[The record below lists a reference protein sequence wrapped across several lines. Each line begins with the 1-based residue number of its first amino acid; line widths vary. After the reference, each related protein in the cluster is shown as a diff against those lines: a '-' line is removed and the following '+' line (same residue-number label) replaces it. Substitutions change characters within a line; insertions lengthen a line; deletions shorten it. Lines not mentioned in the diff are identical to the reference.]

1 MTITELIEEILNEW
15 AYRLEDGTPNVKNP
29 KHIKVLD
36 VVLSELCLNEV
47 KDLIIENLQE
57 ADKTFSNPI
66 LNKKVKYKNAN
77 GEDTEGIVGNLL
89 RQPEGSPGR
98 DAAEKLLPPEGSPER
113 DDLNKDLGGEGQPTK
128 PEDEKGKE
136 GGGEAGGGEDEKAKA
151 AAAMFDPKA
160 DPAMAARMD
169 TEKDTLAKI
178 AKDTEADKQV
188 EPPKEEPKETPKKK
202 DGPAGGPGAETPK
215 QEPGRPDTTPPE
227 EAPSEPAKREPA
239 NDDPESKAQKFKGKK
254 SGEEIQTMEMEG
266 GGFVYGTKHG
276 NTAMVD
282 DILDDVKSKIP
293 KERWGDIVFVGEGG
307 ATNDETGEIDFND
320 EMDYAAPKFKELG
333 AGVDTWDGDDMDVHK
348 SDSKLYQK
356 QKEKTGLKDNQVLA
370 GNWASMVGQ
379 GEGEGL
385 DPNDPEHSM
394 KAEDYL
400 DDEGKQF
407 LQDAAKEAG
416 LPPIEDFDNPTGE
429 KPSEENGWKGTGDR
443 GTLYR
448 LAFPDDNGDK
458 PTKIND
464 IQVAFNDARDE
475 HLIEKNKELTA
486 QGKIPITIAGESHVD
501 LVDKMTRKSSDT
513 KPEQPSAEK
522 PEQPSAEKP
531 EETPTDAKPEQPSAE
546 KPEETP
552 TDAKPEEKP
561 AKKDFSKEEPGQ
573 EATASGGKRIY
584 SIGGGYYSDKKGGPA
599 KYVRTES
606 IVDMAFEDVITE
618 DVFALFEK
626 TISATLANGET
637 IKVSELPP
645 RAQKKATDKAKAAAK
660 SSAEQPAAKKTDGTD
675 VPGKF
680 TPIKTPPPANEK
692 GVEKDGKIAGTTIE
706 TEPSLKD
713 ADPEFLKQKSTE
725 MNKYYENFK
734 EDKKKAEGIAREKL
748 GYSEEQVK
756 ELKGDEKKAYDD
768 EVKKNQAPTYNLCK
782 VSVPGTNLFCAGNK
796 GIPRAKMP
804 QFKGEPREGTQA
816 WDVLQKAKESDPT
829 ATEADGEPYF
839 RQMLADK
846 GVKVTDAEVPSES
859 LKATQSELVGDKVL
873 GMKSVL
879 DAGPSHPAYKKM
891 TAPLYVSKDGYVVDG
906 HHRWAA
912 ITAYNMEHPDNPLPL
927 KAMIIDQDID
937 QAIETSNDFADEFGV
952 AAKSGKQTGADANK
966 EQPAQQKPAQQKPAK
981 PTKNKKATL
990 SPKEKY
996 KQQARDNR
1004 IQAKKDQ
1011 AADRAADG
1019 DTAPKGPSAFGQVP
1033 DNLPKKDVKT
1043 AIKDGV
1049 KNWSEK
1055 EKSFFKEKVHKGNSP
1070 ERRSWGQAIR
1080 DKAKG
1085 AIAAI
1090 KKGVKH
1096 EIEEFKAA
1104 GVGLKNFF
1112 SGKPVSEHEQKAL
1125 KAVGIKIITTA
1136 LFGAAF
1142 GGLAHGAVAFAQ
1154 HVAIEFIPHVI
1165 GETILKGVGTA
1176 AIFAGPEEE
1185 NEDILMEKFMGM
1197 IAEKMASEKIPA
1209 ELMLEMIES
1218 YNAKKETK
1226 KEIKIESL
1234 IREIIFEI
1242 KSEAKSRGGES
1253 KEYPGYFHIGG
1264 GYYST
1269 KAGGDITHKVVDG
1282 GMKLLSA
1289 KEKAEKN
1296 KNQTPATKPP
1306 QTVATDKDL
1315 QARVGREK
1323 AALDKEKDK
1332 KSTTPSGKLPK
1343 KMEEDDVF
1351 FSKDAVERKATE
1363 ADTKVDSLPT
1373 GDKEKAIIKGVIRK
1387 VLKGEGLTANEIKVA
1402 SDWITFPATSDVKI
1416 YFASEAGNFK
1426 DHDKVVISSSM
1437 SEEAREQFNEFLE
1450 NNEVFDAGHPVKKK
1464 SMVASK
1470 LTPKRTFTKV
1480 ENVKKDKEG
1489 NATSV
1494 TVGNTTLE
1502 RITLPTEKELI
1513 KEFKKQGIENPEQ
1526 EAKDTIVAIERH
1538 NANVNFL
1545 ASQKD
1550 IETIDFG
1557 HDTNSSEGRRD
1568 TIESIKKL
1576 TAKKLLDDF
1585 TKYYKGKANIP
1596 KEARNILNL
1605 INNLSNPYINPSGN
1619 AAEKLQQ
1626 EIDAIAILMNNNPD
1640 FRAGVPDMQE
1650 IFDFVVKLG
1659 QGYAGFMPSASN
1671 WKVTDIVT
1679 YKPTQSFKFKK
1690 GESPAEAIAKN
1701 LQTFKSTVLIEGGS
1715 SVKYEKG
1722 GASAGL
1728 DKILMTVYNKHKG
1741 FDTQKELVKLFD
1753 TYQWSFTPGEESR
1766 VKSEKEIQAK
1776 EAELNDTL
1784 NRAIAVGIISSEEK
1798 KEILAEGEKQAAAMA
1813 AKVEKKVPFEKYKQC
1828 FGKTPEEQN
1837 KNYNNYKKQLGLWCK
1852 MGAMAE
1858 VINNND
1864 ARYQLFGNLRTKYP
1878 KKGAP
1883 KHEVI
1888 DGVSVLSGMGWS
1900 YDPGISATG
1909 KDCKYISMNNA
1920 NSSHIEPIKRKR

>member
-1 MTITELIEEILNEW
+1 
-15 AYRLEDGTPNVKNP
+15 
-29 KHIKVLD
+29 
-36 VVLSELCLNEV
+36 
-47 KDLIIENLQE
+47 
-57 ADKTFSNPI
+57 
-66 LNKKVKYKNAN
+66 
-77 GEDTEGIVGNLL
+77 
-89 RQPEGSPGR
+89 
-98 DAAEKLLPPEGSPER
+98 
-113 DDLNKDLGGEGQPTK
+113 
-128 PEDEKGKE
+128 
-136 GGGEAGGGEDEKAKA
+136 
-151 AAAMFDPKA
+151 
-160 DPAMAARMD
+160 
-169 TEKDTLAKI
+169 
-178 AKDTEADKQV
+178 
-188 EPPKEEPKETPKKK
+188 
-202 DGPAGGPGAETPK
+202 
-215 QEPGRPDTTPPE
+215 
-227 EAPSEPAKREPA
+227 
-239 NDDPESKAQKFKGKK
+239 
-254 SGEEIQTMEMEG
+254 
-266 GGFVYGTKHG
+266 
-276 NTAMVD
+276 MVD

-307 ATNDETGEIDFND
+307 ATGENGEVEFND

-333 AGVDTWDGDDMDVHK
+333 AGVDTWDGDEMDVHN
-348 SDSKLYQK
+348 DQSKLYQK
-356 QKEKTGLKDNQVLA
+356 QKEKTGLNDNQVKA
-370 GNWASMVGQ
+370 GNWASMIGQ
-379 GEGEGL
+379 GEGT
-385 DPNDPEHSM
+385 DTMS
-394 KAEDYL
+394 AVDYL

-429 KPSEENGWKGTGDR
+429 PPSEENPQGTGDR

-464 IQVAFNDARDE
+464 IQVAFNEIRDE
-475 HLIEKNKELTA
+475 NLIEKNKELTA

-501 LVDKMTRKSSDT
+501 LVDKMSRKGKEAPKEKLP
-513 KPEQPSAEK
+513 KPEKPS
-522 PEQPSAEKP
+522 
-531 EETPTDAKPEQPSAE
+531 EED
-546 KPEETP
+546 
-552 TDAKPEEKP
+552 
-561 AKKDFSKEEPGQ
+561 
-573 EATASGGKRIY
+573 GGVVY
-584 SIGGGYYSDKKGGPA
+584 SVGGGYYSDKPNGPA
-599 KYVRTES
+599 QYMASES
-606 IVDMAFEDVITE
+606 VVEKVLIEGDNKFSYL
-618 DVFALFEK
+618 LFEAAVTKK
-626 TISATLANGET
+626 TSKGKTVKLVT
-637 IKVSELPP
+637 IDPKD
-645 RAQKKATDKAKAAAK
+645 QNKATADAAEKAGA
-660 SSAEQPAAKKTDGTD
+660 
-675 VPGKF
+675 V
-680 TPIKTPPPANEK
+680 PPPPPPTSVPK
-692 GVEKDGKIAGTTIE
+692 LTDKI
-706 TEPSLKD
+706 
-713 ADPEFLKQKSTE
+713 KQK
-725 MNKYYENFK
+725 
-734 EDKKKAEGIAREKL
+734 I
-748 GYSEEQVK
+748 
-756 ELKGDEKKAYDD
+756 
-768 EVKKNQAPTYNLCK
+768 
-782 VSVPGTNLFCAGNK
+782 
-796 GIPRAKMP
+796 
-804 QFKGEPREGTQA
+804 
-816 WDVLQKAKESDPT
+816 
-829 ATEADGEPYF
+829 
-839 RQMLADK
+839 
-846 GVKVTDAEVPSES
+846 
-859 LKATQSELVGDKVL
+859 
-873 GMKSVL
+873 
-879 DAGPSHPAYKKM
+879 
-891 TAPLYVSKDGYVVDG
+891 
-906 HHRWAA
+906 
-912 ITAYNMEHPDNPLPL
+912 
-927 KAMIIDQDID
+927 
-937 QAIETSNDFADEFGV
+937 SNW
-952 AAKSGKQTGADANK
+952 T
-966 EQPAQQKPAQQKPAK
+966 
-981 PTKNKKATL
+981 
-990 SPKEKY
+990 
-996 KQQARDNR
+996 
-1004 IQAKKDQ
+1004 
-1011 AADRAADG
+1011 
-1019 DTAPKGPSAFGQVP
+1019 
-1033 DNLPKKDVKT
+1033 
-1043 AIKDGV
+1043 
-1049 KNWSEK
+1049 EK
-1055 EKSFFKEKVHKGNSP
+1055 EKAFFERNEGAPGSNL
-1070 ERRSWGQAIR
+1070 RRSLGQTLK
-1080 DKAKG
+1080 DKAAG
-1085 AIAAI
+1085 AWKAI
-1090 KKGVKH
+1090 KKGFKH
-1096 EIEEFKAA
+1096 EVEEFKEA
-1104 GVGLKNFF
+1104 GKGVQNFF
-1112 SGKPVSEHEQKAL
+1112 SGKPLSKHEQKAL
-1125 KAVGIKIITTA
+1125 KAVAFKVVTTA
-1136 LFGAAF
+1136 LFGAAL
-1142 GGLAHGAVAFAQ
+1142 GGTAHGAAYFAK
-1154 HVAIEFIPHVI
+1154 HVAMEFIPHIV
-1165 GETILKGVGTA
+1165 GETLLKGVAKA
-1176 AIFAGPEEE
+1176 AVFADAEGEAEMDA
-1185 NEDILMEKFMGM
+1185 NMVKF
-1197 IAEKMASEKIPA
+1197 A
-1209 ELMLEMIES
+1209 ELIAKGLEEMPIPDEMMEQMVDS
-1218 YNAKKETK
+1218 YNQKKEGNPTK
-1226 KEIKIESL
+1226 EVKIESL

-1282 GMKLLSA
+1282 GMKPLSA
-1289 KEKAEKN
+1289 KEKEEKN
-1296 KNQTPATKPP
+1296 KNQTPAAKPP

-1363 ADTKVDSLPT
+1363 ADTKVDSLPI

-1387 VLKGEGLTANEIKVA
+1387 VLKGQDLTANEIKVA
-1402 SDWITFPATSDVKI
+1402 SDWITFPATSDAKI

-1766 VKSEKEIQAK
+1766 VKSKKEIQAK

-1784 NRAIAVGIISSEEK
+1784 NRAVAVGIISSEEK

-1828 FGKTPEEQN
+1828 FGKTPEEQK

>member
-239 NDDPESKAQKFKGKK
+239 NDDPESKTQKFKGKK

-464 IQVAFNDARDE
+464 IQVAFNEARDE

-522 PEQPSAEKP
+522 PE
-531 EETPTDAKPEQPSAE
+531 ETPTDV
-546 KPEETP
+546 
-552 TDAKPEEKP
+552 KPEEKP

-606 IVDMAFEDVITE
+606 IVDMVFDNTLNE

-645 RAQKKATDKAKAAAK
+645 NAQKKATDKAKAAAK
-660 SSAEQPAAKKTDGTD
+660 SSAEQPASKKTDGTD

-692 GVEKDGKIAGTTIE
+692 GVEKDGKIAGTAIE

-725 MNKYYENFK
+725 MNKYYEDFK
-734 EDKKKAEGIAREKL
+734 EDKKKAEGTAREKL
-748 GYSEEQVK
+748 GYTEEQVK
-756 ELKGDEKKAYDD
+756 GLKGDEKKAYDD

-846 GVKVTDAEVPSES
+846 GVKVTDAAVPSES

-927 KAMIIDQDID
+927 NVMIIDQDID

-966 EQPAQQKPAQQKPAK
+966 EQPAQQKTTTK
-981 PTKNKKATL
+981 PTTSKSTKT
-990 SPKEKY
+990 PKTKSSG
-996 KQQARDNR
+996 DGS
-1004 IQAKKDQ
+1004 KKDSIP
-1011 AADRAADG
+1011 G
-1019 DTAPKGPSAFGQVP
+1019 MDTDALGGYSSSLKSP
-1033 DNLPKKDVKT
+1033 DETKKT
-1043 AIKDGV
+1043 LAAIKDGV

-1096 EIEEFKAA
+1096 EIEEFKTA

-1112 SGKPVSEHEQKAL
+1112 TGKPVSEHEQKAL

-1165 GETILKGVGTA
+1165 GETILKGVGQA

-1197 IAEKMASEKIPA
+1197 IAEKMTSEKIPA

-1269 KAGGDITHKVVDG
+1269 NAGGDITHKVVDG
-1282 GMKLLSA
+1282 GMKPLSA

-1296 KNQTPATKPP
+1296 KNQTPAAKPP

-1363 ADTKVDSLPT
+1363 ADTKVDSLPI
-1373 GDKEKAIIKGVIRK
+1373 GAKEKTIIKGVIRK
-1387 VLKGEGLTANEIKVA
+1387 VLKGQDLTAAEIKVA
-1402 SDWITFPATSDVKI
+1402 SDWITFPATSDAKI

-1426 DHDKVVISSSM
+1426 DHDKITISSSM

-1450 NNEVFDAGHPVKKK
+1450 KNEVFDAGHPVKKK

-1470 LTPKRTFTKV
+1470 LTQKKPVLIKV
-1480 ENVKKDKEG
+1480 ENIKKDKEG
-1489 NATSV
+1489 NVTSV

-1526 EAKDTIVAIERH
+1526 EAKDTVVAIERH
-1538 NANVNFL
+1538 NANVTFL

-1550 IETIDFG
+1550 IETINFG

-1576 TAKKLLDDF
+1576 MVKKLLDDF

-1753 TYQWSFTPGEESR
+1753 IYKWSFTPGEESR

-1784 NRAIAVGIISSEEK
+1784 NRAVAVGIISPEEK

-1828 FGKTPEEQN
+1828 FGKTPEEQK

-1852 MGAMAE
+1852 MGATAE